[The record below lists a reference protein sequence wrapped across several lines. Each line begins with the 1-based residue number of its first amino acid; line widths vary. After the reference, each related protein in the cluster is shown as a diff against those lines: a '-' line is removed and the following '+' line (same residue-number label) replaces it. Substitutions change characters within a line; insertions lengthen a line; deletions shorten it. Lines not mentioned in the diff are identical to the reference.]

1 MEALK
6 KLAREG
12 KLENKKGIETKKVLC
27 VLLQDNS
34 PGTQSYVQNRSNKIQ
49 ANVRGFSSDSLI
61 FTILNLRESLQD
73 KEKAAEAIR
82 RYAVNLEV
90 PSEEV
95 TMLKKMSHWPQMYI
109 IEWKLLTYF
118 FYCFHNYTIMYDR
131 FFLNYF
137 FLK

>member
-1 MEALK
+1 MFKIDL
-6 KLAREG
+6 
-12 KLENKKGIETKKVLC
+12 TKFKPMFVASVL
-27 VLLQDNS
+27 
-34 PGTQSYVQNRSNKIQ
+34 
-49 ANVRGFSSDSLI
+49 SLI

-118 FYCFHNYTIMYDR
+118 FLLFSQLHHYV
-131 FFLNYF
+131 
-137 FLK
+137 